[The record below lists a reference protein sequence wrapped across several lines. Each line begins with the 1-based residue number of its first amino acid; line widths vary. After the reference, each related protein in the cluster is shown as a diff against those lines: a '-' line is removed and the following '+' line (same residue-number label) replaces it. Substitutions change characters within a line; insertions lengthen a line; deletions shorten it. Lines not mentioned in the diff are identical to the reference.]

1 MPERLTDEEIKDI
14 QAREAKALAYLKEL
28 ELTPAAYLSYQNVD
42 GQDIFTTKVQPYLQD
57 TKYSSKG
64 IKSPFIPQ

>member
-1 MPERLTDEEIKDI
+1 MATNYTKEQIEDV

-28 ELTPAAYLSYQNVD
+28 QLTPAAQLSWESIGD
-42 GQDIFTTKVQPYLQD
+42 GDDRFVARMQPYLQD
-57 TKYSSKG
+57 LKYQD